1 MPAPAPPDAPS
12 GPNRFAPEKPMPTP
26 TLHDPELCQAL
37 LRRLEDLL
45 DRPMRFMEV
54 CGTHTVS
61 IFRGGLRTL
70 LPEQVTHLTGPGCPV
85 CVTHDREVAAFLK
98 LAEQPNVII
107 ATFGDLMRVPGPDG
121 RSLKHAQADGARVS
135 VIYSPLDAL
144 TLAADN
150 SDATVVFL
158 GVGFETTAPAVAAT
172 VLAAEQRKL
181 DNFAVFSCHKLVPP
195 ALAALLG
202 DPDNGIDAFLLPGH
216 VSTVL
221 GLSPFRFVAEDWKRP
236 AIVAGFE
243 PADILDA
250 LCRMARQYREGEFKV
265 ENAYPRAVNDDGNP
279 KARAILSQVFR
290 TADALWRGLGV
301 MPNDE
306 ESKHCATLLQWDNI
320 YYQPPTTDYVDKKTT
335 VRVGLVQWQMRPY
348 KTLDDVFEQ
357 VEFFVDAVSDYK
369 SDFVLFPEYFN
380 APLMAKFNDE
390 GESEAIRGLAA
401 YTNEIRERFVKLAIS
416 YNINI
421 ITGSMPLIKEEDG
434 RLYNVG
440 FLCRRDG
447 TYEMYEK
454 IHVTPDEIKSWGLSG
469 GKSLQTFDTDCA
481 KIGVLICYDVE
492 FPELSRIMADQ
503 GMQILFVP
511 FLTDTQNA
519 YSRVKVCA
527 HARAIENECF
537 VVIAGSVGNLPR
549 VHNMDIQYAQSGV
562 FTPCDFAFPTDGK
575 RAEATPNTEMILVSD
590 VDLDLLNELHTYG
603 SVRNLKDRRNDL
615 YEVKMKK

>member
-1 MPAPAPPDAPS
+1 MPETGYNRRAAVRDAHADAPGCPLS
-12 GPNRFAPEKPMPTP
+12 GLNRFAPENPMPTP

-37 LRRLEDLL
+37 LHRLENLL

-144 TLAADN
+144 ALAADN
-150 SDATVVFL
+150 PGATVVFL

-265 ENAYPRAVNDDGNP
+265 ENAYQIGRA
-279 KARAILSQVFR
+279 S
-290 TADALWRGLGV
+290 
-301 MPNDE
+301 
-306 ESKHCATLLQWDNI
+306 C
-320 YYQPPTTDYVDKKTT
+320 
-335 VRVGLVQWQMRPY
+335 
-348 KTLDDVFEQ
+348 
-357 VEFFVDAVSDYK
+357 
-369 SDFVLFPEYFN
+369 
-380 APLMAKFNDE
+380 
-390 GESEAIRGLAA
+390 
-401 YTNEIRERFVKLAIS
+401 RERV
-416 YNINI
+416 
-421 ITGSMPLIKEEDG
+421 
-434 RLYNVG
+434 
-440 FLCRRDG
+440 
-447 TYEMYEK
+447 
-454 IHVTPDEIKSWGLSG
+454 
-469 GKSLQTFDTDCA
+469 
-481 KIGVLICYDVE
+481 
-492 FPELSRIMADQ
+492 
-503 GMQILFVP
+503 
-511 FLTDTQNA
+511 
-519 YSRVKVCA
+519 
-527 HARAIENECF
+527 
-537 VVIAGSVGNLPR
+537 
-549 VHNMDIQYAQSGV
+549 
-562 FTPCDFAFPTDGK
+562 
-575 RAEATPNTEMILVSD
+575 
-590 VDLDLLNELHTYG
+590 
-603 SVRNLKDRRNDL
+603 
-615 YEVKMKK
+615 

>member
-1 MPAPAPPDAPS
+1 
-12 GPNRFAPEKPMPTP
+12 MPTP

-150 SDATVVFL
+150 PDATVVFL

-301 MPNDE
+301 IPG
-306 ESKHCATLLQWDNI
+306 S
-320 YYQPPTTDYVDKKTT
+320 
-335 VRVGLVQWQMRPY
+335 
-348 KTLDDVFEQ
+348 
-357 VEFFVDAVSDYK
+357 
-369 SDFVLFPEYFN
+369 
-380 APLMAKFNDE
+380 
-390 GESEAIRGLAA
+390 GLALAPA
-401 YTNEIRERFVKLAIS
+401 YQRFDALA
-416 YNINI
+416 
-421 ITGSMPLIKEEDG
+421 
-434 RLYNVG
+434 RL
-440 FLCRRDG
+440 
-447 TYEMYEK
+447 
-454 IHVTPDEIKSWGLSG
+454 GLSLPETKPLPG
-469 GKSLQTFDTDCA
+469 CRCGEVLKGK
-481 KIGVLICYDVE
+481 
-492 FPELSRIMADQ
+492 
-503 GMQILFVP
+503 MQIG
-511 FLTDTQNA
+511 
-519 YSRVKVCA
+519 RA
-527 HARAIENECF
+527 H
-537 VVIAGSVGNLPR
+537 V
-549 VHNMDIQYAQSGV
+549 
-562 FTPCDFAFPTDGK
+562 
-575 RAEATPNTEMILVSD
+575 
-590 VDLDLLNELHTYG
+590 
-603 SVRNLKDRRNDL
+603 
-615 YEVKMKK
+615 

>member
-1 MPAPAPPDAPS
+1 
-12 GPNRFAPEKPMPTP
+12 MPTP

-150 SDATVVFL
+150 PDATVVFL

-181 DNFAVFSCHKLVPP
+181 DNFTVFSCHKLVPP

-243 PADILDA
+243 PADILA
-250 LCRMARQYREGEFKV
+250 GLLSLIRQINEGQPRV
-265 ENAYPRAVNDDGNP
+265 DNCYPRVVTEAGNR
-279 KARAILSQVFR
+279 RAQGLIETVFEP
-290 TADALWRGLGV
+290 ADSEWRGLG
-301 MPNDE
+301 
-306 ESKHCATLLQWDNI
+306 T
-320 YYQPPTTDYVDKKTT
+320 
-335 VRVGLVQWQMRPY
+335 
-348 KTLDDVFEQ
+348 
-357 VEFFVDAVSDYK
+357 
-369 SDFVLFPEYFN
+369 
-380 APLMAKFNDE
+380 
-390 GESEAIRGLAA
+390 
-401 YTNEIRERFVKLAIS
+401 
-416 YNINI
+416 
-421 ITGSMPLIKEEDG
+421 
-434 RLYNVG
+434 
-440 FLCRRDG
+440 
-447 TYEMYEK
+447 
-454 IHVTPDEIKSWGLSG
+454 
-469 GKSLQTFDTDCA
+469 
-481 KIGVLICYDVE
+481 
-492 FPELSRIMADQ
+492 
-503 GMQILFVP
+503 
-511 FLTDTQNA
+511 
-519 YSRVKVCA
+519 
-527 HARAIENECF
+527 
-537 VVIAGSVGNLPR
+537 IAGSGLVLREQYRRFDGMARLGIEMVPTREPKGCRCGEILQGRLLPPDCPLYGTACTPLRPVGPCM
-549 VHNMDIQYAQSGV
+549 VSGEGTCAAYHR
-562 FTPCDFAFPTDGK
+562 FSDRKTS
-575 RAEATPNTEMILVSD
+575 RAAESARQHSP
-590 VDLDLLNELHTYG
+590 
-603 SVRNLKDRRNDL
+603 
-615 YEVKMKK
+615 

>member
-1 MPAPAPPDAPS
+1 
-12 GPNRFAPEKPMPTP
+12 MPTP

-85 CVTHDREVAAFLK
+85 CVTHDREVAAFLNSPESFHRIHAPSPACGCQTLPDREVAAFLK

-150 SDATVVFL
+150 PDATVVFL

-250 LCRMARQYREGEFKV
+250 LCRMARQHREGEFKV

-301 MPNDE
+301 IPG
-306 ESKHCATLLQWDNI
+306 S
-320 YYQPPTTDYVDKKTT
+320 
-335 VRVGLVQWQMRPY
+335 
-348 KTLDDVFEQ
+348 
-357 VEFFVDAVSDYK
+357 
-369 SDFVLFPEYFN
+369 
-380 APLMAKFNDE
+380 
-390 GESEAIRGLAA
+390 GLALAPA
-401 YTNEIRERFVKLAIS
+401 YQRFDALA
-416 YNINI
+416 
-421 ITGSMPLIKEEDG
+421 
-434 RLYNVG
+434 RL
-440 FLCRRDG
+440 
-447 TYEMYEK
+447 
-454 IHVTPDEIKSWGLSG
+454 GLSLPETKPLPG
-469 GKSLQTFDTDCA
+469 CRCGEVLKGKMPPNEC
-481 KIGVLICYDVE
+481 
-492 FPELSRIMADQ
+492 P
-503 GMQILFVP
+503 LFG
-511 FLTDTQNA
+511 
-519 YSRVKVCA
+519 KVCTPA
-527 HARAIENECF
+527 NPVGPCMVSTE
-537 VVIAGSVGNLPR
+537 GSCSA
-549 VHNMDIQYAQSGV
+549 Y
-562 FTPCDFAFPTDGK
+562 FK
-575 RAEATPNTEMILVSD
+575 
-590 VDLDLLNELHTYG
+590 YG
-603 SVRNLKDRRNDL
+603 L
-615 YEVKMKK
+615 